1 MLPRTISVTGRSEEL
16 TGLELCWSDMAQWQA
31 AALSIQPQLLPLTG
45 SRDDL
50 QDCLCH
56 TL

>member
-16 TGLELCWSDMAQWQA
+16 TGLELCRFDMAQWQA